1 MKLARLLL
9 KYSIFHVDVARE
21 KPAFLNRI
29 SLEARTVKKPG
40 FWGVFHKP
48 GIGCIPLQSL

>member
-9 KYSIFHVDVARE
+9 KYSIFHVNVDRE

-29 SLEARTVKKPG
+29 STDARTVKKPS
-40 FWGVFHKP
+40 FWGVLYKS
-48 GIGCIPLQSL
+48 GIGCIKGTAQ